1 MLLVLCSYTD
11 PWRHKAD
18 HIVHSQCN
26 VCVEVKVVYY
36 AVGMAEEEDGGLR
49 ARMTAEVVEAEIGVE
64 GPPEDGGID
73 TV

>member
-1 MLLVLCSYTD
+1 M
-11 PWRHKAD
+11 
-18 HIVHSQCN
+18 
-26 VCVEVKVVYY
+26 YY
-36 AVGMAEEEDGGLR
+36 AVGMAEEEEGGLR